1 MIHYLQFHI
10 KGDDEDGGERAA
22 SREPGQLKTGGEAFP
37 NRPSLPSRSGETG
50 GCLMGVLR
58 RTFINAPEL
67 IVFRDAA

>member
-1 MIHYLQFHI
+1 MQLHS

-50 GCLMGVLR
+50 ACVKGDLPPDRVGEEAHGDR
-58 RTFINAPEL
+58 NRN
-67 IVFRDAA
+67 